1 MDRFPDRN
9 ELRIL
14 FSHAAYQ
21 MAYCFSLRNNQVSH
35 SQAWSTEDTQALLP
49 TADVLV
55 VSGFWQNEYLDH
67 ANRLRYIQS
76 IGAGYDQ
83 FPLDTLKT
91 RGISLANATGVNA
104 DAVSQHAMGLILAL
118 YRQLHIGRDNQQQK
132 IWRGMISDITMRED
146 DLCGHTV
153 LIVGLGAI
161 GNRLAA
167 LSKAFGMTVVGVKRN
182 IDDYSGP
189 ADEVVAPECFPDQL
203 ARADV
208 VVLCC
213 PLTDQTH
220 GLMNDRAFCA
230 MKQSAYLVNVARGGC
245 VNEPALLS
253 ALNHDSIAG
262 AAIDHFN
269 DEPLPVSSPF
279 WALDNLI
286 ITPHRAGSS
295 QHRPQKTFEFF
306 CDNLRRYLKGEKLE
320 NVVNKNLG
328 F

>member
-1 MDRFPDRN
+1 MDRFPDKS

-21 MAYCFSLRNNQVSH
+21 MAHCFSLRNTQISH
-35 SQAWSTEDTQALLP
+35 SQAWSTEDTQAQLP
-49 TADVLV
+49 EADVLV
-55 VSGFWQNEYLDH
+55 ISGFWQDEYLDH

-83 FPLDTLKT
+83 FPLDTLKA
-91 RGISLANATGVNA
+91 RGINLANATGVNA

-118 YRQLHIGRDNQQQK
+118 YRQLHTGRDNQKQK
-132 IWRGMISDITMRED
+132 MWRDMISDISMRED

-182 IDDYSGP
+182 IDNYSGP
-189 ADEVVAPECFPDQL
+189 ADELVSPECFPDQL
-203 ARADV
+203 AHADV

-213 PLTDQTH
+213 PLTDQTR

-230 MKQSAYLVNVARGGC
+230 MKQSAYLVNVA
-245 VNEPALLS
+245 
-253 ALNHDSIAG
+253 
-262 AAIDHFN
+262 
-269 DEPLPVSSPF
+269 
-279 WALDNLI
+279 
-286 ITPHRAGSS
+286 
-295 QHRPQKTFEFF
+295 
-306 CDNLRRYLKGEKLE
+306 
-320 NVVNKNLG
+320 
-328 F
+328 

>member
-1 MDRFPDRN
+1 
-9 ELRIL
+9 
-14 FSHAAYQ
+14 
-21 MAYCFSLRNNQVSH
+21 MAHCFSLRGTEVSH
-35 SQAWSTEDTQALLP
+35 SQAWSTEDTQTQLP

-55 VSGFWQNEYLDH
+55 ISGFWQDEYLDH

-83 FPLDTLKT
+83 FPLDTLKA
-91 RGISLANATGVNA
+91 RSISLANATGVNA

-118 YRQLHIGRDNQQQK
+118 YRQLHTGRDNQKQK
-132 IWRGMISDITMRED
+132 IWRGMISDISMRED

-189 ADEVVAPECFPDQL
+189 ADEVVSPERFPDQL

-213 PLTDQTH
+213 PLTDQTRE
-220 GLMNDRAFCA
+220 LMNDRAFRA
-230 MKQSAYLVNVARGGC
+230 MKQSAYLINVARGGC

-286 ITPHRAGSS
+286 ITPHTG
-295 QHRPQKTFEFF
+295 
-306 CDNLRRYLKGEKLE
+306 GETRKYEE
-320 NVVNKNLG
+320 NVIDILWENLARLWDNHPTLINQIV
-328 F
+328 

>member
-1 MDRFPDRN
+1 MDRFPDKS
-9 ELRIL
+9 ELCIL

-21 MAYCFSLRNNQVSH
+21 MAHCFSLRNTQISH
-35 SQAWSTEDTQALLP
+35 SQAWSTEDTQAQLP
-49 TADVLV
+49 EADVLV
-55 VSGFWQNEYLDH
+55 ISGFWQDEYLDH

-83 FPLDTLKT
+83 FPLDTLKA
-91 RGISLANATGVNA
+91 RGINLANATGVNA

-118 YRQLHIGRDNQQQK
+118 YRQLHFGRDNQKQK
-132 IWRGMISDITMRED
+132 IWRSMISDLGARED

-189 ADEVVAPECFPDQL
+189 ADEVVSPERFPDQL

-213 PLTDQTH
+213 PLTDQTRE
-220 GLMNDRAFCA
+220 LMNDGAFNA
-230 MKQSAYLVNVARGGC
+230 MKKSAYLVNVARGGC

-286 ITPHRAGSS
+286 ITPHTG
-295 QHRPQKTFEFF
+295 
-306 CDNLRRYLKGEKLE
+306 GETRKYEE
-320 NVVNKNLG
+320 NVIDILWQNLQRLWNNQSDLVNQVI
-328 F
+328 

>member
-1 MDRFPDRN
+1 MDRFPEKK

-21 MAYCFSLRNNQVSH
+21 MAHCFSLRNTQVSH
-35 SQAWSTEDTQALLP
+35 SQAWSTEETQAQLP
-49 TADVLV
+49 GADVLV
-55 VSGFWQNEYLDH
+55 ISGFWQDEYLAQAD
-67 ANRLRYIQS
+67 RLRYIQS

-83 FPLDTLKT
+83 FPLDTLKA

-118 YRQLHIGRDNQQQK
+118 YRQLHTGRDNQNQK
-132 IWRGMISDITMRED
+132 MWRGMISDISMRED

-189 ADEVVAPECFPDQL
+189 ADEVVSPECFPDQL

-213 PLTDQTH
+213 PLTDQTRE
-220 GLMNDRAFCA
+220 LMNEGAFNA

-286 ITPHRAGSS
+286 ITPHTG
-295 QHRPQKTFEFF
+295 
-306 CDNLRRYLKGEKLE
+306 GETRKYEE
-320 NVVNKNLG
+320 NVIDILWENLG
-328 F
+328 RLWDNDLTLKNQIV

>member
-1 MDRFPDRN
+1 MDRFPDKS

-21 MAYCFSLRNNQVSH
+21 MAHCFSLRNTQISH
-35 SQAWSTEDTQALLP
+35 SQAWSTEDTQAQLP
-49 TADVLV
+49 EADVLV
-55 VSGFWQNEYLDH
+55 ISGFWQDEYLDH
-67 ANRLRYIQS
+67 ANCLRYIQS

-83 FPLDTLKT
+83 FPLDTLKA
-91 RGISLANATGVNA
+91 RGINLANATGVNA

-118 YRQLHIGRDNQQQK
+118 YRHLHFGRDNQKQK
-132 IWRGMISDITMRED
+132 MWRGMISDISMRED

-189 ADEVVAPECFPDQL
+189 ADEVVSPERFPDQL

-208 VVLCC
+208 VVVCC
-213 PLTDQTH
+213 PLTDQTRE
-220 GLMNDRAFCA
+220 LMNDGAFNA
-230 MKQSAYLVNVARGGC
+230 MKKSAYLVNVARGGC

-253 ALNHDSIAG
+253 ALARKTIAG

-286 ITPHRAGSS
+286 ITPHTG
-295 QHRPQKTFEFF
+295 
-306 CDNLRRYLKGEKLE
+306 GETRKYEE
-320 NVVNKNLG
+320 NVIDILWQNLQRLWNNQSDLVNQVI
-328 F
+328 

>member
-1 MDRFPDRN
+1 MDKFPNKN

-14 FSHAAYQ
+14 FSHSAYQ
-21 MAYCFSLRNNQVSH
+21 MAHCFTLRNTGISH
-35 SQAWSTEDTQALLP
+35 SQAWTSEETKAQLSS
-49 TADVLV
+49 ADVLV
-55 VSGFWQNEYLDH
+55 ISGFWQNEYLDQ
-67 ANRLRYIQS
+67 AGRLRYIQS

-83 FPLDTLKT
+83 FPLDTLKA
-91 RGISLANATGVNA
+91 RGINLANATGVNA

-118 YRQLHIGRDNQQQK
+118 YRQLHTGRDNQKQK
-132 IWRGMISDITMRED
+132 LWRGMISDISMRED

-189 ADEVVAPECFPDQL
+189 ADEVVSPDEFPDQL

-213 PLTDQTH
+213 PLTDQTRE
-220 GLMNDRAFCA
+220 LMNDHTFRA

-245 VNEPALLS
+245 VDEPALLS
-253 ALNHDSIAG
+253 ALTQDIISG

-269 DEPLPVSSPF
+269 DEPLPDSSPF
-279 WALDNLI
+279 WAFENLI
-286 ITPHRAGSS
+286 ITPHTG
-295 QHRPQKTFEFF
+295 
-306 CDNLRRYLKGEKLE
+306 GETRKYEE
-320 NVVNKNLG
+320 NVIDILWENLARLWDNEP
-328 F
+328 FLLNQIV

>member
-21 MAYCFSLRNNQVSH
+21 MAHCFSLRNNQVSH

-132 IWRGMISDITMRED
+132 IWRGMISDLGARED

-189 ADEVVAPECFPDQL
+189 ADEVVAPEC
-203 ARADV
+203 
-208 VVLCC
+208 
-213 PLTDQTH
+213 
-220 GLMNDRAFCA
+220 
-230 MKQSAYLVNVARGGC
+230 
-245 VNEPALLS
+245 
-253 ALNHDSIAG
+253 
-262 AAIDHFN
+262 
-269 DEPLPVSSPF
+269 
-279 WALDNLI
+279 
-286 ITPHRAGSS
+286 
-295 QHRPQKTFEFF
+295 
-306 CDNLRRYLKGEKLE
+306 
-320 NVVNKNLG
+320 
-328 F
+328 